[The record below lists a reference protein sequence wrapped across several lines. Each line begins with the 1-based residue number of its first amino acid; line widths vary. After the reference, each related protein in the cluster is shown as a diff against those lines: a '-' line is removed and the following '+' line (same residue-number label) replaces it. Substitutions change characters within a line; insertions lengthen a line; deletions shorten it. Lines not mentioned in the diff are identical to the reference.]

1 MKKIQILGTG
11 CPKCRKLTENAGM
24 AANDLGL
31 EFVLEK
37 VTDINEIMKFKIWQT
52 PGLVVDGEVKS
63 AGKVLA
69 IEEIKKILEQAQ
81 ATAGA

>member
-11 CPKCRKLTENAGM
+11 CARCKKLQENAEM

-31 EFVLEK
+31 EYTLEK
-37 VTDINEIMKFKIWQT
+37 VTEISEIMKCKVWQT

-63 AGKVLA
+63 SGQVLSMA
-69 IEEIKKILEQAQ
+69 EIKKFLV
-81 ATAGA
+81 

>member
-11 CPKCRKLTENAGM
+11 CPKCKKLTENAEM

-52 PGLVVDGEVKS
+52 PGLVVDGVVKS
-63 AGKVLA
+63 AGKVLTM
-69 IEEIKKILEQAQ
+69 EEIKKILQPADESRSA
-81 ATAGA
+81 